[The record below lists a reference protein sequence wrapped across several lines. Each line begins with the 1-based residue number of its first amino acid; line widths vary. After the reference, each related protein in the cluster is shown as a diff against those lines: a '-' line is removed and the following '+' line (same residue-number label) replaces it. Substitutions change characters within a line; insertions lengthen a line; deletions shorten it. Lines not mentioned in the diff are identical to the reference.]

1 MRIAIVSHYM
11 PPHVGGIEFVASLLS
26 RVYADAGHDVT
37 WVASAT
43 PERPSESVEAGT
55 RRVRITGANL
65 LEERFAMPFPVI
77 GPGGWTAI
85 DRAVRDADV
94 VHVQDCL
101 YTMSIAAAR
110 AAAQHHRPYIVTQH
124 VAMVSFGGGLID
136 PMLATAYRTVG
147 RAVLHGARHVAFVSE
162 NVRDWFTQHVAPDLR
177 ASLIPNA
184 VDTSLFHVASDAERA
199 AAREAFGI
207 PRDAAVVLFAG
218 RLVPKKHV
226 RSLVDVLGHTDAHL
240 FVVGDGPERDALAAL
255 GQRVTHV
262 PRIPHARMPE
272 AFAAADAFA
281 LPSTGEGLPLSLIE
295 ALASGLPCVVS
306 DDPAFAGL
314 AACDAVVRPPLAQLS
329 SALADALAMPASR
342 RATSRAWAQ
351 ARYGLARFRD
361 AYLALLAEAAR

>member
-11 PPHVGGIEFVASLLS
+11 PPHTGGVEQVAALLA
-26 RVYADAGHDVT
+26 RTYADAGHEVS
-37 WVASAT
+37 WIACAT
-43 PERPSESVEAGT
+43 PLPPGDSTEEGVRLVRVADANVLER
-55 RRVRITGANL
+55 
-65 LEERFAMPFPVI
+65 RFAMPFPLI
-77 GPGGWTAI
+77 GLGGWRTVA
-85 DRAVRDADV
+85 RAVAGADV
-94 VHVQDCL
+94 AHVHDCL
-101 YTMSIAAAR
+101 YATSIAATR
-110 AAAQHHRPYIVTQH
+110 QRTPYIVTQH

-136 PMLATAYRTVG
+136 PLLATAYRTAG
-147 RAVLHGARHVAFVSE
+147 RDVLRRARHVAFVSE